1 MPPADLLVDSGQ
13 CLLDL
18 GQTTRA
24 HQLIGEG
31 MDLLPR
37 ARSKTRAVFLIYEA
51 GSYLKA
57 GEPDR
62 AAAVATEP
70 LTLAN
75 KIGAPRCAA
84 LVRDLVPA
92 FKKHA
97 AAEGVDELLERVRAS

>member
-1 MPPADLLVDSGQ
+1 MSPADLLVDSGQ

-57 GEPDR
+57 GEPGR
-62 AAAVATEP
+62 AAAVATES
-70 LTLAN
+70 LTPAN
-75 KIGAPRCAA
+75 KIGAPPMRRSRPRPGTGIQEA
-84 LVRDLVPA
+84 RRSRRP
-92 FKKHA
+92 
-97 AAEGVDELLERVRAS
+97 G